1 MNPSVTRAAALRRK
15 KMSSSTPEALTAA
28 VLTVSDSC
36 ARGERTDLSGPAVAE
51 ALKKGKFSIIATEV
65 VADDQSAIQKS
76 LLRLAT
82 NARLVVTTGGTGI
95 AERDVTPE
103 ATKAIC
109 DRLLEGVA
117 ERMRAEGAKKTPFAA
132 LSRAVCGIRGKSLIL
147 NLPGSP
153 RGAVESLEAVIDMLP
168 HALQLLSGNTEHSYA
183 PGAGLG
189 HSARPERQT
198 PDSGAGTELSGRS
211 DFRVFAA
218 FAQRGKDDRFPGATR
233 EQAGSRHRQNHPQR
247 IHASQLHG
255 YESEPF
261 FPLDSVWRGR
271 PARERPKAY
280 HPLTREGSPSAAK
293 SAKRDG

>member
-1 MNPSVTRAAALRRK
+1 
-15 KMSSSTPEALTAA
+15 MSSSIPEALTAA

-36 ARGERTDLSGPAVAE
+36 AQGKRSDVSGP
-51 ALKKGKFSIIATEV
+51 ATEV
-65 VADDQSAIQKS
+65 VADDQSAIKKS

-168 HALQLLSGNTEHSYA
+168 HALQLLSGNTEHS
-183 PGAGLG
+183 
-189 HSARPERQT
+189 
-198 PDSGAGTELSGRS
+198 
-211 DFRVFAA
+211 
-218 FAQRGKDDRFPGATR
+218 
-233 EQAGSRHRQNHPQR
+233 
-247 IHASQLHG
+247 
-255 YESEPF
+255 
-261 FPLDSVWRGR
+261 
-271 PARERPKAY
+271 
-280 HPLTREGSPSAAK
+280 
-293 SAKRDG
+293 